1 MSNDSTQ
8 ADTLVEVQ
16 QEQVTHLYE
25 KTGLSFWG
33 NAVIATVLTILLSFQ
48 YVGDVNHLHLFIWF
62 GLILA
67 SSVYRLVVANNF
79 RKERSLTPDK
89 VNYWASKYIKI
100 STAINIV
107 WGSIGVF
114 LFPESTLHQSLLVL
128 SLLSVLLASVPL
140 LAISK
145 SLYYVQ
151 MAIVLLPITIFLIYK
166 GGERNLMAAALVTA
180 AVILVFASNYI
191 YDLLFQLQKT
201 QAELLRQANT
211 DQLTKIPNRRHYDQ
225 AFKTEWRRCT
235 REHLPISML
244 LIDVDYFKKYNDKL
258 GHVEGDECLKQVASR
273 LGNIS
278 RRPGDVAARYGGE
291 EFSVLLPNTSE
302 ENAIML
308 AERFR
313 VSIERLGIKHPDS
326 EFDVVTVSIG
336 VSSCDPTLHESDDVT
351 YPAMLMNSAD
361 NAMYLAKRQGRNRI
375 ATQGC
380 GEQKIADALREEA
393 LKDANRAKPESTKEL
408 EESESSTEPA

>member
-1 MSNDSTQ
+1 MSNDNTQ
-8 ADTLVEVQ
+8 ADSLIEVQ
-16 QEQVTHLYE
+16 QEQVTRLYE

-33 NAVIATVLTILLSFQ
+33 NIIIAIVLAGLLSLQ
-48 YVGDVNHLHLFIWF
+48 YGNINQFHLFIWF
-62 GLILA
+62 GLIFIT
-67 SSVYRLVVANNF
+67 SIYRLVIADNF
-79 RKERSLTPDK
+79 QKEHNLNSEKID
-89 VNYWASKYIKI
+89 YWITKYIQV
-100 STAINIV
+100 STMINVI
-107 WGSIGVF
+107 WGSISIF
-114 LFPESTLHQSLLVL
+114 LFPDSTLHQGLLIL
-128 SLLSVLLASVPL
+128 CLISILIASVPL

-145 SLYYVQ
+145 NVYYLQ
-151 MAIVLLPITIFLIYK
+151 MAIILLPVTAYLLWI
-166 GGERNLMAAALVTA
+166 GSMDHNLMTVALATATVSLIAA
-180 AVILVFASNYI
+180 SHYI
-191 YDLLFQLQKT
+191 YDLLFQLQQT
-201 QAELLRQANT
+201 QTEFLRQANT
-211 DQLTKIPNRRHYDQ
+211 DQLTKMPNRRHYDQ

-258 GHVEGDECLKQVASR
+258 GHVEGDKCLKNIASR

-302 ENAIML
+302 ENAMML

-313 VSIERLGIKHPDS
+313 VSIERLAIPHPDS
-326 EFDVVTVSIG
+326 EYDVVTVSIG
-336 VSSCDPTLHESDDVT
+336 VSSCDSSQHESNDVI

-393 LKDANRAKPESTKEL
+393 LKDANRSKPEKVFREA
-408 EESESSTEPA
+408 ESPTEPA